1 MTHWDDPIGFLK
13 GLTPALRRGFDA
25 LEIRTFGELFETLP
39 RRYEDFS
46 QEKTLYGCEEGESVT
61 VRVRV
66 KKISSAGGFSRRV
79 KILRAIVEDE
89 SGSASAIFFNQ
100 PWLQKE
106 LAEGREILLSGL
118 MAIHPQYG
126 RQLTRPSWRPVPAE
140 GVPLGEILPV
150 YATTRAVPQKTY
162 RRIVALALNEKPWP
176 AEEPLTAP
184 YLPESLPKFSEA
196 VKEIHSPTS
205 MTLVEQARRRFAFDE
220 ALLYRL
226 GFRLS
231 EQDVKRTGGVSMPFQ
246 EAFARQFSESL
257 PFPLTG
263 DQKRS
268 VWTALQDMEKTVPMR
283 RLLQGDVGSGKTAVA
298 AFLAAHV
305 YKNGSST
312 AFLAPTDI
320 LAVQHA
326 NTLRRMFANHH
337 IPLILLTRTKRH
349 AWFGHQEEE
358 LSKEEADARA
368 RQGSAVI
375 IGTHALLQEK
385 RIPADLGL
393 VIVDEQHRFGV
404 EQRQFLTEATRA
416 DGRLPHLLSMTAT
429 PIPRSLA
436 LTVFGDLD
444 VSSLHEKPGGRKP
457 IRSQVCLGTKRE
469 IAYKA
474 IREAAS
480 RHEGSFVVCPLI
492 DPSDALGKASVQE
505 TQTRLQNGPLADL
518 RIGVLHGRMKPEEKD
533 EVMQKMIKKELDVLI
548 ATTVIEVGVD
558 VPHAT
563 VMAIES
569 AERFGMAQLHQ
580 LRGRVG
586 RSDLASTCFFLT
598 DAEGEAYERLERVA
612 QLQDGFELAEED
624 FRRRG
629 AGNLFG
635 KEQSG
640 YMAFRAIKWQ
650 DLDLLKEATKK
661 AKQLLE
667 DDPGLE
673 NHPWLKERVRKMR
686 EAAHLE

>member
-1 MTHWDDPIGFLK
+1 MDHWNDPIGFLK
-13 GLTPALRRGFDA
+13 GVTPSLRRAFEA
-25 LEIRTFGELFETLP
+25 LEIRTFGEFLERMP

-46 QEKTLYGCEEGESVT
+46 QQKTLFGCEDGESVT
-61 VRVRV
+61 VRVTV
-66 KKISSAGGFSRRV
+66 KKITAAGGFRRV
-79 KILRAIVEDE
+79 KIFRAIVEDA
-89 SGSASAIFFNQ
+89 SGSASAVFFNQ
-100 PWLQKE
+100 PWLMKE
-106 LAEGREILLSGL
+106 LTPGREILLSGL
-118 MAIHPQYG
+118 INVHAQYG
-126 RQLTRPSWRPVPAE
+126 RQITRPNWRPVPAD

-150 YATTRAVPQKTY
+150 YATSRSIPQKTY
-162 RRIVALALNEKPWP
+162 RRLAGLILDERPWP
-176 AEEPLTAP
+176 QEDPLSAP
-184 YLPESLPKFSEA
+184 YLPEGLPSFSEA
-196 VKEIHSPTS
+196 IVELHKPASMKE
-205 MTLVEQARRRFAFDE
+205 VERARRRFAFNE

-231 EQDVKRTGGVSMPFQ
+231 DQDIRRSGGVAMPFQ
-246 EAFARQFSESL
+246 ESFARQFAESF

-263 DQKRS
+263 DQKRA
-268 VWTALQDMEKTVPMR
+268 VWVALQDMEKDVPMR
-283 RLLQGDVGSGKTAVA
+283 RLLQGDVGSGKTAVP

-305 YKNGSST
+305 YKAGSST

-320 LAVQHA
+320 LAVQHSH
-326 NTLRRMFANHH
+326 TLRRLFAKHR
-337 IPLILLTRTKRH
+337 IPLLLLTRTKKF
-349 AWFGHQEEE
+349 AWFGQQEEE
-358 LSKEEADARA
+358 LSVAQADRYA
-368 RQGSAVI
+368 RQGGVVI

-404 EQRQFLTEATRA
+404 EQRQFLAEATRA
-416 DGRLPHLLSMTAT
+416 DGKLPHLFSMTAT

-457 IRSQVCLGTKRE
+457 IASEVCVGERRE
-469 IAYKA
+469 KAYQA

-480 RHEGSFVVCPLI
+480 RKEASFVVCPLI
-492 DPSDALGKASVQE
+492 DPSDAMGKASVQE
-505 TQTRLQNGPLADL
+505 TQARLQNGPLSGL
-518 RIGVLHGRMKPEEKD
+518 RIGVLHGRMKPEEKE
-533 EVMQKMIKKELDVLI
+533 EVMQKILARELDVLI

-586 RSDLASTCFFLT
+586 RSDLASRCYFLT
-598 DAEGEAYERLERVA
+598 DTDGEASERLDRVA
-612 QLQDGFELAEED
+612 TLQDGFELAEED
-624 FRRRG
+624 FKRRG
-629 AGNLFG
+629 AGNMFG
-635 KEQSG
+635 TAQSG
-640 YMAFRAIKWQ
+640 YMAFNAIKWQ
-650 DLDLLKEATKK
+650 DLDLLKEATVVS
-661 AKQLLE
+661 QRLLE

-673 NHPWLKERVRKMR
+673 GHAWLREQVLKLR